1 MRNIYHI
8 AVEGTIGVGKTSL
21 ARILSKELQ
30 GRLVLEEFE
39 DNPFLKEFYQD
50 RKRWAFQTQINFLI
64 SRYYQQ
70 LRLQQIDLFAD
81 KIVSD
86 YMFAKDKLFAQ
97 TSLDE
102 NEMILYKKLANIF
115 EKNITYPDL
124 VIFLQSDVDRLMEN
138 IRKRGRDYEKDIDWE
153 YLSQLNEIYNQYFL
167 SYDKS
172 NLLLINSNNIDF
184 VNNQDDLKQILD
196 VVRTPF
202 SGTKFFNP
210 AIKIH
215 LLCAK
220 I

>member
-1 MRNIYHI
+1 MKKIYHI

-21 ARILSKELQ
+21 ARILSKEIQ

-50 RKRWAFQTQINFLI
+50 RERWAFRTQINFLI

-70 LRLQQIDLFAD
+70 LQLQQVNLFSD
-81 KIVSD
+81 KIISD

-97 TSLDE
+97 TSLDD
-102 NEMILYKKLANIF
+102 NEMILYQKLASIF

-138 IRKRGRDYEKDIDWE
+138 ISSRGRDYEREIEWE

-167 SYDKS
+167 RYDKG
-172 NLLLINSNNIDF
+172 NLLVINTNNIDF
-184 VNNQDDLKQILD
+184 VNNKKDLDQILN
-196 VVRTPF
+196 VIKTPF

-210 AIKIH
+210 EH
-215 LLCAK
+215 TLG
-220 I
+220 

>member
-1 MRNIYHI
+1 MKKIYHI

-21 ARILSKELQ
+21 ARILSEEIQ

-70 LRLQQIDLFAD
+70 LRLQQIDMFAD

-97 TSLDE
+97 TSLDD

-115 EKNITYPDL
+115 EKNITPPDL

-138 IRKRGRDYEKDIDWE
+138 IKSRGRDYEKDIDWE

-184 VNNQDDLKQILD
+184 VNNKDDLKQILD
-196 VVRTPF
+196 VIRTPF

-210 AIKIH
+210 AI
-215 LLCAK
+215 
-220 I
+220 

>member
-1 MRNIYHI
+1 MKKIYHI

-21 ARILSKELQ
+21 AKILSEELQ

-39 DNPFLKEFYQD
+39 DNPFLRDFYND

-70 LRLQQIDLFAD
+70 LRLQQVDLFAD
-81 KIVSD
+81 KIISD
-86 YMFAKDKLFAQ
+86 YMVAKDKLFAQ
-97 TSLDE
+97 TSLDD
-102 NEMILYKKLANIF
+102 NEILLYKKLATIF

-138 IRKRGRDYEKDIDWE
+138 IRKRARDYETDIEWE
-153 YLSQLNEIYNQYFL
+153 YLSQLNEIYNQYFF

-172 NLLLINSNNIDF
+172 NLLVINTNDIDF
-184 VNNQDDLKQILD
+184 VNSKQDLDQILQ
-196 VVRTPF
+196 VIKTPF

-210 AIKIH
+210 IK
-215 LLCAK
+215 K
-220 I
+220 SV

>member
-1 MRNIYHI
+1 MKKIYHI

-21 ARILSKELQ
+21 AKILSEELQ

-39 DNPFLKEFYQD
+39 DNPFLRDFYND

-70 LRLQQIDLFAD
+70 LRLQQVDLFAD
-81 KIVSD
+81 KIISD

-97 TSLDE
+97 TSLDD
-102 NEMILYKKLANIF
+102 NEMLLYKKLATIF
-115 EKNITYPDL
+115 EKSITYPDL

-138 IRKRGRDYEKDIDWE
+138 IRKRARDYERDIEWE
-153 YLSQLNEIYNQYFL
+153 YLSQLNEIYNQYFF

-172 NLLLINSNNIDF
+172 NLLVINTNDIDF
-184 VNNQDDLKQILD
+184 VNNKHDLDQILQ
-196 VVRTPF
+196 VVKTPF

-210 AIKIH
+210 IK
-215 LLCAK
+215 K
-220 I
+220 SV

>member
-1 MRNIYHI
+1 MKKIYHI

-21 ARILSKELQ
+21 ARILAQEIQ

-70 LRLQQIDLFAD
+70 LRLQQIDMFAD

-97 TSLDE
+97 TSLDD

-115 EKNITYPDL
+115 EKNITPPDL

-138 IRKRGRDYEKDIDWE
+138 IKSRGRDYEKDIDWE

-184 VNNQDDLKQILD
+184 VNNKDDLKQILD
-196 VVRTPF
+196 VIRTPF

-210 AIKIH
+210 AI
-215 LLCAK
+215 
-220 I
+220 

>member
-1 MRNIYHI
+1 MKKIYHI

-21 ARILSKELQ
+21 AKILAERIE

-39 DNPFLKEFYQD
+39 DNPFLTEFYKD
-50 RKRWAFQTQINFLI
+50 PKRWAFQTQINFLI

-70 LRLQQIDLFAD
+70 IQLQQVNLFSD

-97 TSLDE
+97 TSLDD
-102 NEMILYKKLANIF
+102 NEMILYQKLASIF

-138 IRKRGRDYEKDIDWE
+138 INKRGRSYEKDIDWE
-153 YLSQLNEIYNQYFL
+153 YLSQLNDVYNQYFL
-167 SYDKS
+167 RYDKG
-172 NLLLINSNNIDF
+172 NLLVINTNNIDF
-184 VNNQDDLKQILD
+184 VDNKKDLKQILD
-196 VVRTPF
+196 VVKTPF

-210 AIKIH
+210 QHSIG
-215 LLCAK
+215 
-220 I
+220 

>member
-1 MRNIYHI
+1 MKKIYHI

-21 ARILSKELQ
+21 ARILAEEIQ

-70 LRLQQIDLFAD
+70 LRLQQIDMFAD

-97 TSLDE
+97 TSLDD

-115 EKNITYPDL
+115 EKNITPPDL

-138 IRKRGRDYEKDIDWE
+138 IKSRGRDYEKDIDWE
-153 YLSQLNEIYNQYFL
+153 YLSQLNEIYNQYFF

-184 VNNQDDLKQILD
+184 VNNKDDLKQILD
-196 VVRTPF
+196 VIRTPF

-210 AIKIH
+210 AI
-215 LLCAK
+215 
-220 I
+220 

>member
-1 MRNIYHI
+1 MKKIYHI

-21 ARILSKELQ
+21 ARILAEEIQ

-70 LRLQQIDLFAD
+70 LRLQQIDMFAD

-97 TSLDE
+97 TSLDD
-102 NEMILYKKLANIF
+102 NEMILYKELANIF
-115 EKNITYPDL
+115 EKNITPPDL

-138 IRKRGRDYEKDIDWE
+138 IKSRGRDYEKDIDWE
-153 YLSQLNEIYNQYFL
+153 YLSQLHEIYNQYFL

-184 VNNQDDLKQILD
+184 VNNKDDLKQILD
-196 VVRTPF
+196 VIRTPF

-210 AIKIH
+210 AI
-215 LLCAK
+215 
-220 I
+220 

>member
-1 MRNIYHI
+1 MKKIYHI

-21 ARILSKELQ
+21 ARILAEEIQ

-70 LRLQQIDLFAD
+70 LRLQQIDMFSD

-97 TSLDE
+97 TSLDD

-115 EKNITYPDL
+115 EKNITPPDL

-138 IRKRGRDYEKDIDWE
+138 IKSRGRDYEKDIDWE

-184 VNNQDDLKQILD
+184 VNNKDDLKQILD
-196 VVRTPF
+196 VIRTPF

-210 AIKIH
+210 AI
-215 LLCAK
+215 
-220 I
+220 

>member
-1 MRNIYHI
+1 MKKIYHI

-21 ARILSKELQ
+21 ARILSEEIQ

-50 RKRWAFQTQINFLI
+50 RKRWAFQTQINVLI

-70 LRLQQIDLFAD
+70 LRLQQIDMFAD

-97 TSLDE
+97 TSLDD

-115 EKNITYPDL
+115 EKNITPPDL

-138 IRKRGRDYEKDIDWE
+138 IKSRGRDYEKDIDWE

-184 VNNQDDLKQILD
+184 VNNKDDLKQVLD
-196 VVRTPF
+196 VIRTPF

-210 AIKIH
+210 AI
-215 LLCAK
+215 
-220 I
+220 

>member
-1 MRNIYHI
+1 MKKIYHI

-21 ARILSKELQ
+21 ARILSEKIQ

-70 LRLQQIDLFAD
+70 LRLQQIDMFAD

-86 YMFAKDKLFAQ
+86 YMFAKEKLFAQ
-97 TSLDE
+97 TSLDD

-115 EKNITYPDL
+115 EKNITPPDL

-138 IRKRGRDYEKDIDWE
+138 IKIRGRDYERDIDWE
-153 YLSQLNEIYNQYFL
+153 YISQLNEIYNQYFL

-196 VVRTPF
+196 VIRTPF

-210 AIKIH
+210 AI
-215 LLCAK
+215 
-220 I
+220 

>member
-1 MRNIYHI
+1 MKKIYHI

-21 ARILSKELQ
+21 ARILSEEIQ

-70 LRLQQIDLFAD
+70 LRLQQIDMFAD

-97 TSLDE
+97 TSLDD

-115 EKNITYPDL
+115 EKNITPPDL

-138 IRKRGRDYEKDIDWE
+138 IKSRGRDYERDIDWE

-184 VNNQDDLKQILD
+184 VNNKEDLKQILD
-196 VVRTPF
+196 VIRTPF

-210 AIKIH
+210 AI
-215 LLCAK
+215 
-220 I
+220 

>member
-1 MRNIYHI
+1 MKKIYHI

-21 ARILSKELQ
+21 AKILSEELQ

-39 DNPFLKEFYQD
+39 DNPFLRDFYND

-70 LRLQQIDLFAD
+70 LRLQQVDLFAD
-81 KIVSD
+81 KIISD

-97 TSLDE
+97 TSLDD
-102 NEMILYKKLANIF
+102 NEMLLYKKLATIF

-138 IRKRGRDYEKDIDWE
+138 IRKRARDYERDIEWE
-153 YLSQLNEIYNQYFL
+153 YLSQLNEIYNQYFF

-172 NLLLINSNNIDF
+172 NLLVININDIDF
-184 VNNQDDLKQILD
+184 VNNKHDLDQILQ
-196 VVRTPF
+196 VVKTPF

-210 AIKIH
+210 IK
-215 LLCAK
+215 K
-220 I
+220 SV

>member
-1 MRNIYHI
+1 MKKIYHI

-21 ARILSKELQ
+21 AKILSEVVQ

-50 RKRWAFQTQINFLI
+50 QKRWAFQTQINFLI

-70 LRLQQIDLFAD
+70 LRLQQVDLFSD
-81 KIVSD
+81 KIISD

-97 TSLDE
+97 TSLDD
-102 NEMILYKKLANIF
+102 NEMVLYQRLANIF

-138 IRKRGRDYEKDIDWE
+138 IRTRGREYEQDIDWE
-153 YLSQLNEIYNQYFL
+153 YISQLNEIYNQYFL
-167 SYDKS
+167 RYDKG
-172 NLLLINSNNIDF
+172 NLLVINTNNIDF
-184 VNNQDDLKQILD
+184 VNNKRDLNQILE
-196 VVRTPF
+196 VVKTPF

-210 AIKIH
+210 EQTVG
-215 LLCAK
+215 
-220 I
+220 

>member
-1 MRNIYHI
+1 MKKIYHI

-21 ARILSKELQ
+21 ARILSEEIQ

-70 LRLQQIDLFAD
+70 LRLQQIDMFAD

-97 TSLDE
+97 TSLDD

-115 EKNITYPDL
+115 EKNITPPDL

-138 IRKRGRDYEKDIDWE
+138 IKSRGRDYEKDIDWE

-184 VNNQDDLKQILD
+184 VNNKDDLKQVLD
-196 VVRTPF
+196 VIRTPF

-210 AIKIH
+210 AI
-215 LLCAK
+215 
-220 I
+220 

>member
-1 MRNIYHI
+1 MKKIYHI

-21 ARILSKELQ
+21 AKILSEELQ

-39 DNPFLKEFYQD
+39 DNPFLRDFYND

-70 LRLQQIDLFAD
+70 LRLQQVDLFAD
-81 KIVSD
+81 KIISD

-97 TSLDE
+97 TSLDD
-102 NEMILYKKLANIF
+102 NEMLLYKKLATIF

-138 IRKRGRDYEKDIDWE
+138 IRKRARDYERDIEWE
-153 YLSQLNEIYNQYFL
+153 YLSQLNEIYNQYFF

-172 NLLLINSNNIDF
+172 NLLVINTNDIDF
-184 VNNQDDLKQILD
+184 VNNKHDLDQILQ
-196 VVRTPF
+196 VVKTPF

-210 AIKIH
+210 IK
-215 LLCAK
+215 K
-220 I
+220 SV

>member
-97 TSLDE
+97 TSLDD

-138 IRKRGRDYEKDIDWE
+138 IKKRGRDYEKDIDWE

-210 AIKIH
+210 AI
-215 LLCAK
+215 
-220 I
+220 

>member
-1 MRNIYHI
+1 MKKIYHI

-21 ARILSKELQ
+21 ARILAEEFQ

-70 LRLQQIDLFAD
+70 LRLQQIDMFAD

-97 TSLDE
+97 TSLDD

-115 EKNITYPDL
+115 EKNITPPDL

-138 IRKRGRDYEKDIDWE
+138 IKSRGRDYEKDIDWE

-184 VNNQDDLKQILD
+184 VNNKDDLKQILD
-196 VVRTPF
+196 VIRTPF

-210 AIKIH
+210 AI
-215 LLCAK
+215 
-220 I
+220 

>member
-1 MRNIYHI
+1 MKKIYHI

-21 ARILSKELQ
+21 ARILSEQ
-30 GRLVLEEFE
+30 IEGRLVLEEFE

-70 LRLQQIDLFAD
+70 LRLQQIDMFAD

-97 TSLDE
+97 TSLDD

-115 EKNITYPDL
+115 EKNITPPDL

-138 IRKRGRDYEKDIDWE
+138 IKSRGRYYEKDIDWE

-167 SYDKS
+167 SYNKS
-172 NLLLINSNNIDF
+172 NLLIINSNNIDF
-184 VNNQDDLKQILD
+184 VNNKGDLKQVLD
-196 VVRTPF
+196 VIRTPF

-210 AIKIH
+210 AI
-215 LLCAK
+215 
-220 I
+220 

>member
-1 MRNIYHI
+1 MKKIYHI

-21 ARILSKELQ
+21 AKILSEELQ

-39 DNPFLKEFYQD
+39 DNPFLRDFYND

-70 LRLQQIDLFAD
+70 LRLQQVDLFAD
-81 KIVSD
+81 KIISD

-97 TSLDE
+97 TSLDD
-102 NEMILYKKLANIF
+102 NEMLLYKKLATIF

-138 IRKRGRDYEKDIDWE
+138 IRKRARDYERDIEWE
-153 YLSQLNEIYNQYFL
+153 YLSQLNEIYNQYFF

-172 NLLLINSNNIDF
+172 NLLVINTNDIDF
-184 VNNQDDLKQILD
+184 VNSRHDLDQILQ
-196 VVRTPF
+196 VVKTPF

-210 AIKIH
+210 IK
-215 LLCAK
+215 K
-220 I
+220 SV

>member
-1 MRNIYHI
+1 MFELKGNIVIPGNDKKIEDLIKELDKKSDKIRQCKYKINEKIYHI

-21 ARILSKELQ
+21 ARILSEEIQ

-70 LRLQQIDLFAD
+70 LRLQQIDMFAD

-97 TSLDE
+97 TSLDD

-115 EKNITYPDL
+115 EKNITPPDL

-138 IRKRGRDYEKDIDWE
+138 IKSRGKR
-153 YLSQLNEIYNQYFL
+153 L
-167 SYDKS
+167 
-172 NLLLINSNNIDF
+172 
-184 VNNQDDLKQILD
+184 
-196 VVRTPF
+196 
-202 SGTKFFNP
+202 
-210 AIKIH
+210 
-215 LLCAK
+215 
-220 I
+220 